1 MSPHDSGTFARIRK
15 IFSILVYTSTVVLSM
30 AELFFNYKD
39 LETVIR
45 ATESFFTQYG
55 LAWKIAVFVVYKT
68 ELAQIIRL
76 CDNLWPL
83 DEFGTGHNFQFLHK
97 FLRRFF
103 LLYTGNLAL
112 LCTQFAVTA
121 FFDDQF
127 KSVMVYYG
135 EKESRSQIYDNFVFT
150 LQVIYLYVGCFVV
163 AGFDCF
169 FFYLLGHAVTE
180 LKMLT
185 ISFSCKEIGRNW
197 GYEERFKCSVKHH
210 IHVLELL
217 DKINKVYSVMLL
229 NQHLCSLFVQL
240 TQVMDK
246 VEFSDPLFF
255 LNVIGMHPFKADKFS
270 KFRLA
275 FSIAVYFAVIFSGVL
290 ELIVNSQ
297 GLETYA
303 RASDTLIPQCQLV
316 CKIFVLAKYKKQIAR
331 LLNGSQRFW
340 DLGQFGARYG
350 NSFGKTHKYLKSFF
364 LLYKVMLTFTCL
376 QFLAVKIIFKIP
388 KPIAISFGE
397 TKGLEPLYDH
407 LYLVLHAMITLVTI
421 NLVNGF
427 DGLFFYFI
435 GHVLTE
441 LKMVK
446 VAFGDSPIETNWS
459 EEKRFK
465 FAVRHHRFVLE

>member
-1 MSPHDSGTFARIRK
+1 
-15 IFSILVYTSTVVLSM
+15 
-30 AELFFNYKD
+30 
-39 LETVIR
+39 
-45 ATESFFTQYG
+45 
-55 LAWKIAVFVVYKT
+55 
-68 ELAQIIRL
+68 
-76 CDNLWPL
+76 
-83 DEFGTGHNFQFLHK
+83 
-97 FLRRFF
+97 
-103 LLYTGNLAL
+103 
-112 LCTQFAVTA
+112 
-121 FFDDQF
+121 
-127 KSVMVYYG
+127 
-135 EKESRSQIYDNFVFT
+135 
-150 LQVIYLYVGCFVV
+150 
-163 AGFDCF
+163 
-169 FFYLLGHAVTE
+169 
-180 LKMLT
+180 
-185 ISFSCKEIGRNW
+185 
-197 GYEERFKCSVKHH
+197 
-210 IHVLELL
+210 
-217 DKINKVYSVMLL
+217 
-229 NQHLCSLFVQL
+229 
-240 TQVMDK
+240 MDK

-465 FAVRHHRFVLE
+465 FAVRHHRFVLDFIEQFNIVYCTMLLVQHLTCLFGICFGVFLMTKDGVPPDLDRASKYLPYIVTFIFQTFTFCFAGNLLLSWSLEIPNEIFYHDWAKKTTYENKLAKIISMKRGQRAARLTLGGFANLDLDSFRMVLKNALSFFTFVNAMMNKKAVTSV